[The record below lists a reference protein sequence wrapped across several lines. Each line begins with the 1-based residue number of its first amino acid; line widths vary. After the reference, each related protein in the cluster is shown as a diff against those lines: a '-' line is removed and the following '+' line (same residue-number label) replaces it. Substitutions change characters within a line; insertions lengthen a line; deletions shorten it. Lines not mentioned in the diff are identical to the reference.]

1 MESIFNSNHGPKIE
15 FKDRAKNKLINAIRA
30 AQPCTSRRLTDITGI
45 ERCSVTA
52 HLNALEFQYAA
63 IKKAYYG
70 VCETT
75 GSKASYYALMNW
87 EGKN

>member
-1 MESIFNSNHGPKIE
+1 MELIFNSNHGPKME
-15 FKDRAKNKLINAIRA
+15 FKDRAKNKLMAAIRA
-30 AQPCTSRRLTDITGI
+30 EQPCTSRQLTNITGI

-70 VCETT
+70 LCNTT
-75 GSKASYYALMNW
+75 GAKASYYTLMNW